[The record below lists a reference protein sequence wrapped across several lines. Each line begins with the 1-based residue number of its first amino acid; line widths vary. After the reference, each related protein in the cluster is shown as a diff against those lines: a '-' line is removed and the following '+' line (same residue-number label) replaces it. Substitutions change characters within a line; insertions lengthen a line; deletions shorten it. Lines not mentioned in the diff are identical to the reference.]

1 MTNLNTT
8 NEMSGIDGHREAL
21 ALNAETPMAQRYQE
35 VSRAVAK
42 YGDLFRTKRG
52 NGLAMIQRDME
63 IVQLNTP
70 TALKAA
76 IIDRVDIT
84 NIKNGKFSSTGP
96 QALDV
101 PAMMM
106 SVAFLEAI
114 PQLDT
119 IYDQP
124 HYNETFEL
132 MQPGENPGSEGFHCY
147 VAAETPPVSDS
158 MERMTAFLDEMNFST
173 EADRAN
179 LVAAL
184 LTTLLRNHWPGGK
197 PIVLVTAN
205 KSHAGKDTCL
215 DFVASGCRKV
225 SISYE
230 LQDWALQSNFSDL
243 MNKSGGDLI
252 VIENAKLGARERVIQ
267 SAFIERITTDPN
279 PVFQTPKSRNLDGQP
294 VRNEFV
300 VGISTNDGQ
309 VGEDILNR
317 AMVIHLDKSGDID
330 VRSSKIGNPR
340 QEYLPSYKNEI
351 TAEARGMIKRWVD
364 DGKPLDDAAVH
375 PCGPWAKTIGGIL
388 KASGI
393 QGFLANRHIHRIS
406 HDPMKDA
413 LSRLG
418 GDIHGRWLPLPA
430 ILGHVAELG
439 LTGALIP
446 KASQESKKSKEH
458 ALGMVLGKHE
468 SSTFTVETET
478 LILEL
483 KLTKTRRRA
492 ADDAS
497 SNPVVHYRFEVL
509 KSTNLNDEEGEIETS
524 LK

>member
-1 MTNLNTT
+1 MTNLNAT
-8 NEMSGIDGHREAL
+8 NQMPEADERREAL
-21 ALNAETPMAQRYQE
+21 ALSAETPMALRYRE
-35 VSRAVAK
+35 VSRAFAK
-42 YGDLFRTKRG
+42 DGDIFRIKRG
-52 NGLAMIQRDME
+52 NLLAMIQRDLA
-63 IVQLNTP
+63 IRLDTTN
-70 TALKAA
+70 ALKAA

-84 NIKNGKFSSTGP
+84 NSKNGKFSSTGP

-101 PAMMM
+101 PAMMK
-106 SVAFLEAI
+106 SEAFLEAI

-124 HYNETFEL
+124 HYNEAFEL

-147 VAAETPPVSDS
+147 FTAEMPPVCDS
-158 MERMTAFLDEMNFST
+158 MGRITAFLDEMNFST

-230 LQDWALQSNFSDL
+230 LQDWALQSNFAEL
-243 MNKSGGDLI
+243 INKSGGDLI
-252 VIENAKLGARERVIQ
+252 VIENAKLSFRERVIQ
-267 SAFIERITTDPN
+267 SAFIERITTDAN
-279 PVFQTPKSRNLDGQP
+279 PVFHTPKSRNHDVQP

-317 AMVIHLDKSGDID
+317 AMVIHLEKSGDID
-330 VRSSKIGNPR
+330 IRSSKIGNPR
-340 QEYLPSYKNEI
+340 LEYLPRYKNEI
-351 TAEARGMIKRWVD
+351 AAEARGMIKRWVES
-364 DGKPLDDAAVH
+364 GKPLAEDAVH
-375 PCGPWAKTIGGIL
+375 PSGPWAKTIGGIL
-388 KASGI
+388 KTSGI

-406 HDPMKDA
+406 HDPLKDA

-418 GDIHGRWLPLPA
+418 GEICEQCLPLPA
-430 ILGHVAELG
+430 ILSHVAELG
-439 LTGALIP
+439 LIGALIP
-446 KASQESKKSKEH
+446 KTSQETKKSKEH
-458 ALGMVLGKHE
+458 ALGMILGKHE
-468 SSTFTVETET
+468 NSTFTVPTDT
-478 LILEL
+478 QILEL
-483 KLTKTRRRA
+483 KLTKSRRRA
-492 ADDAS
+492 AGSDS
-497 SNPVVHYRFEVL
+497 TNPVAHYRFEL
-509 KSTNLNDEEGEIETS
+509 LRSTTLNDEDGEIETS
-524 LK
+524 VE